1 MPDIPWFSVDEE
13 ILRLRE
19 IAIPEQVH
27 CVKLYPPQW
36 EGPEDMPFVN
46 PMRCKLG
53 RGIPAHMKSFVVL
66 CLVPDCRAG
75 DAAAQLNE
83 LNAVGLIGPKV
94 TGQRAVVNR
103 ERRADCRCH
112 NGQHRLNNV

>member
-1 MPDIPWFSVDEE
+1 MLE
-13 ILRLRE
+13 R
-19 IAIPEQVH
+19 VH

-46 PMRCKLG
+46 PVRCKLS
-53 RGIPAHMKSFVVL
+53 RGIPAHVKSFVVL

-94 TGQRAVVNR
+94 AGARW
-103 ERRADCRCH
+103 H
-112 NGQHRLNNV
+112 